1 MNQTRKGAAYNLNP
15 TMKETLS
22 KMQQEEKDLIFQ
34 EFDAESALKLGLHLV
49 EEAKLRSKAVTIDI
63 TVKGHRLFLH
73 AMEGTH
79 PDNEDWIRRKN
90 NVVNHFSS
98 SSWHTALRLRSEGK
112 TLEHDFDLPPTD
124 YVLAG
129 GAFPLIVE
137 DKGQIGTITVSG
149 LPDEE
154 DHELVTSGIR
164 SFLLHQG

>member
-1 MNQTRKGAAYNLNP
+1 MNL
-15 TMKETLS
+15 TMTEKLKE
-22 KMQQEEKDLIFQ
+22 MQQEEKELIFWT
-34 EFDAESALKLGLHLV
+34 FDAEIALKLGLRLV
-49 EEAKLRSKAVTIDI
+49 EEAKRRSQAVTIDI
-63 TVKGHRLFLH
+63 TLKGHRLFLH

-98 SSWHTALRLRSEGK
+98 SSWHTALRLRSEDK
-112 TLEHDFDLPPTD
+112 TLEHDFGLPSSD

-154 DHELVTSGIR
+154 DHEMVTSGIR
-164 SFLLHQG
+164 SFLLQQN

>member
-1 MNQTRKGAAYNLNP
+1 MNL
-15 TMKETLS
+15 TMTEKLKE
-22 KMQQEEKDLIFQ
+22 MQQEEKDLIFQ
-34 EFDAESALKLGLHLV
+34 TFDAEMALTLGLHLV
-49 EEAKLRSKAVTIDI
+49 EEAKLRSKAVTLDI

-98 SSWHTALRLRSEGK
+98 SSWHTALRLRSENK
-112 TLEHDFDLPPTD
+112 TLEHDFNLPSSD

-137 DKGQIGTITVSG
+137 DEGPIGTITVSG

-154 DHELVTSGIR
+154 DHDLVTSGIR
-164 SFLLHQG
+164 SFLLQQG

>member
-1 MNQTRKGAAYNLNP
+1 
-15 TMKETLS
+15 MKEKLN
-22 KMQQEEKDLIFQ
+22 KMQQEEKDLIFPT
-34 EFDAESALKLGLHLV
+34 FDAELALDLGLHLV
-49 EEAKLRSKAVTIDI
+49 EEAKLRSKAVTFDI

-73 AMEGTH
+73 AMDGTH

-90 NVVNHFSS
+90 NVVNHFFS
-98 SSWHTALRLRSEGK
+98 SSWHTALRLRSEDK
-112 TLEHDFDLPPTD
+112 TLEHDFDMPTSE

-164 SFLLHQG
+164 SFLLQQGWIG

>member
-1 MNQTRKGAAYNLNP
+1 MNSTIREKL
-15 TMKETLS
+15 KE
-22 KMQQEEKDLIFQ
+22 MQQEEQDLVFQ
-34 EFDAESALKLGLHLV
+34 TFDAEMALKLGLHLV
-49 EEAKLRSKAVTIDI
+49 NEAKLRSKAVTLDI
-63 TVKGHRLFLH
+63 TVKGHRLFLY

-98 SSWHTALRLRSEGK
+98 SSWHTALRLKSEEQ
-112 TLEHDFDLPPTD
+112 TLEHDFDLPSSD

-129 GAFPLIVE
+129 GAFPLMVE
-137 DKGQIGTITVSG
+137 GKGQVGTITVSG

-164 SFLLHQG
+164 SFLLQQG